1 MCQRNLGHASAGA
14 LLCHIDI
21 PEVSRQ
27 SVCNWE
33 FEIASAL
40 LVISQDWFKHRY
52 MVADRLQA
60 KLLSGHI
67 VYHNAEVNPFFTYEL
82 ISIVAD
88 ATNTPACQSNKAHVV
103 ELQTMFGPTS
113 LF

>member
-1 MCQRNLGHASAGA
+1 M
-14 LLCHIDI
+14 
-21 PEVSRQ
+21 
-27 SVCNWE
+27 
-33 FEIASAL
+33 ASAL
-40 LVISQDWFKHRY
+40 LVISRDWFKHRY

-88 ATNTPACQSNKAHVV
+88 ATNTPACQSHKAHVV
-103 ELQTMFGPTS
+103 ELQAMFGPAS
-113 LF
+113 MFELD